1 MKISLIDPPVPF
13 GRPPKAPLILEYL
26 GAWTRRV
33 MPDAEIEFFDPQFF
47 PFSVE
52 KIDADL
58 VGICGSRIVCL
69 PWAYRVADALRKRGI
84 RVVLGGFNPTALPEE
99 AKAHA
104 DAVVLGEAES
114 VWSDVLLDAKKGKLK
129 PFYRGEPLPLENLPL
144 PLRLKGY
151 KFHSLFTARGCSYQC
166 NFCALTWFYGKTI
179 RYRPIDEVVKE
190 VDALPGKFYW
200 NNDSN
205 VWAGN
210 LQRAI
215 DLFTALKGSKKKWLG
230 YGDLRAVQTPL
241 GDKLLKS
248 ARESGLISLWLGCD
262 EKFTPGIEKDKEE
275 AIKKIK
281 DHGIDIILGTILG
294 KRTDNSENFE
304 KVIKLSERLGIIA
317 HPFLVVPYPGTTLY
331 KEYEPFLY
339 HKNWEFYNGS
349 HALFEHPQMSAE
361 EREEKFFATAFKL
374 LSLKRIFKHIFE
386 IPFSVF
392 PNTHFTF
399 LMRELPVRRGMKIAY
414 QKWQRENDK
423 GARADERAEKEKC
436 LSDY

>member
-13 GRPPKAPLILEYL
+13 GRPPKAPLFLEYL
-26 GAWTRRV
+26 GALTRRV
-33 MPDAEIEFFDPQFF
+33 MPDAEIEFFDPQFY
-47 PFSVE
+47 PFSIE

-58 VGICGSRIVCL
+58 VGICGSRIVTL
-69 PWAYRVADALRKRGI
+69 PWVYRVADALRKRGI
-84 RVVLGGFNPTALPEE
+84 RVVLGGFNPTALPLE

-114 VWSDVLLDAKKGKLK
+114 VWDNVLLDAKKDKLK
-129 PFYRGEPLPLENLPL
+129 PFYQGEPLPLENLPL

-151 KFHSLFTARGCSYQC
+151 KFHSIFTARGCPYQC

-190 VDALPGKFYW
+190 VDALPGNFYW
-200 NNDSN
+200 INDGN
-205 VWAGN
+205 IWAGN

-215 DLFTALKGSKKKWLG
+215 DLFTALKGSKKSWLG
-230 YGDLRAVQTPL
+230 YGDLRAIRTSL
-241 GDKLLKS
+241 GDKLLKT

-262 EKFTPGIEKDKEE
+262 EKFTAGIEKDKEE

-281 DHGIDIILGTILG
+281 DYGIDIILAAILG

-304 KVIKLSERLGIIA
+304 KVVELSERLGIIV
-317 HPFLVVPYPGTTLY
+317 HPFLLVPYPGTTLY
-331 KEYEPFLY
+331 QEYEPFLY

-349 HALFEHPQMSAE
+349 YALFEHPQLSAR
-361 EREEKFFATAFKL
+361 EREEKFFTTAFKL

-414 QKWQRENDK
+414 QRWQN
-423 GARADERAEKEKC
+423 ERTKKEEC
-436 LSDY
+436 FSSA